1 MTIVGRSRGTFPKFD
16 HGEPI
21 RKLDTMPLLIASILL
36 AIMML
41 LNTRVQQHVLII
53 DFAFPLA
60 PGDAVL
66 GFPTDLLVIGDDG
79 ALYWNSEPVSD
90 GELVRILEERPLD
103 ATPRGLKFLPD
114 PRASYDRTLKVLP
127 LVKSLGHADAG
138 FCFAGL
144 ACHRRFGKEDT
155 ARPTAGG
162 PPDLVCEPQMDGRLY
177 PRLSNMP
184 AIVSPPAIP
193 PPA

>member
-1 MTIVGRSRGTFPKFD
+1 MTIVMRSRGTFPKFD

-21 RKLDTMPLLIASILL
+21 RKLDTMPLLIVSILL
-36 AIMML
+36 AIVLL
-41 LNTRVQQHVLII
+41 LNARVQQHVLII
-53 DFAFPLA
+53 DFPFPLA
-60 PGDAVL
+60 HGDGEL
-66 GFPTDLLVIGDDG
+66 GFPTDVLVIGEDG

-90 GELVRILEERPLD
+90 GELIRILEDRTLD
-103 ATPRGLKFLPD
+103 GTPRGLNFLPD
-114 PRASYDRTLKVLP
+114 PRASYDRSLKVLS
-127 LVKSLGHADAG
+127 LVQSLGHADAG

-144 ACHRRFGKEDT
+144 ARHRRFGKEDT

-177 PRLSNMP
+177 PPVSNMP